1 MDILN
6 FKITG
11 YSYEPKKGVALLTI
25 DAADGDSEIRIQ
37 ITNPTRNALHNC
49 MAAYDS
55 RYSEDSITIRLEGN
69 HEL

>member
-1 MDILN
+1 MDILK
-6 FKITG
+6 FKIE
-11 YSYEPKKGVALLTI
+11 SYRYDPNATKELVIKGV
-25 DAADGDSEIRIQ
+25 DGDTEIDIQ
-37 ITNPTRNALHNC
+37 ITNPTRNVLHNC